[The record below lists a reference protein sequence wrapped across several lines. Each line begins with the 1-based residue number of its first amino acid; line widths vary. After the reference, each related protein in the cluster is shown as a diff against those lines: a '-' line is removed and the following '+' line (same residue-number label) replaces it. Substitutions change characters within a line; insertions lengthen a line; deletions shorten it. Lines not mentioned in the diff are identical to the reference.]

1 MSEGPC
7 RLVTYPG
14 ILPTPTF
21 SSATDRF
28 ELFELRICISCSRN
42 LRLVD
47 IFHPPSYSSYPAFS
61 SSPVSGPA
69 TGNFGVACRQHPPP
83 PQLDGEHRHN
93 R

>member
-1 MSEGPC
+1 MTND
-7 RLVTYPG
+7 RLRVKFTRPG

-21 SSATDRF
+21 SSATER
-28 ELFELRICISCSRN
+28 FELRISISCSRN
-42 LRLVD
+42 LRLID
-47 IFHPPSYSSYPAFS
+47 IFHSPSHSSYPAFS
-61 SSPVSGPA
+61 SLPVSGPA